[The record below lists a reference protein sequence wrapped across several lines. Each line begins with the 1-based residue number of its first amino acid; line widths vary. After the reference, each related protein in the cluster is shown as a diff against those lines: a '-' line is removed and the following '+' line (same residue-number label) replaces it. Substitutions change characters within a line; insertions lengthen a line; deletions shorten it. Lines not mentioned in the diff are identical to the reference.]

1 MIDIELDSEQEDK
14 VVVKSLTQYYK
25 SECNEIGN
33 HRKRDEALLTSI
45 ETVLEAYMKTSEYL
59 AWKAEGVDA
68 FKSIEQGLKEAID
81 YTRTA
86 DPVEHPPHYNNA
98 GIECIDAMK
107 AMSEGADVTPHA
119 AYLWQNAFKY
129 LWRWCYKGK
138 PLEDL
143 RKCRWYLDR
152 LISTQEESQ

>member
-1 MIDIELDSEQEDK
+1 MINLELDSEQEDK
-14 VVVKSLTQYYK
+14 IVVKSLTKYYK
-25 SECNEIGN
+25 SECNELTS
-33 HRKRDEALLTSI
+33 KRDEALLTSI
-45 ETVLEAYMKTSEYL
+45 EAVLEAYMSTSEYR
-59 AWKAEGVDA
+59 AWKMLVVDA
-68 FKSIEQGLKEAID
+68 FKSIERGLKEAID
-81 YTRTA
+81 YASTA

-98 GIECIDAMK
+98 GIECIDAME

>member
-1 MIDIELDSEQEDK
+1 MIDIELDSEQEDNI
-14 VVVKSLTQYYK
+14 VVKSLTKYYK
-25 SECNEIGN
+25 SECNELASG
-33 HRKRDEALLTSI
+33 RDEALLTSI
-45 ETVLEAYMKTSEYL
+45 EAVLEAYMKPSEYR
-59 AWKAEGVDA
+59 AWKILVVDA
-68 FKSIEQGLKEAID
+68 FKSIERGLKEAID
-81 YTRTA
+81 YARTA

-98 GIECIDAMK
+98 GIECIDAME

>member
-1 MIDIELDSEQEDK
+1 MIDIELDSEQEDNI
-14 VVVKSLTQYYK
+14 VVKSLTKYYK
-25 SECNEIGN
+25 SECNELTSG
-33 HRKRDEALLTSI
+33 RDEALLTSI
-45 ETVLEAYMKTSEYL
+45 ETVLESYMKPSEYR
-59 AWKAEGVDA
+59 AWKILVVDA
-68 FKSIEQGLKEAID
+68 FKSIERGLKEAID
-81 YTRTA
+81 YARTA

-98 GIECIDAMK
+98 GIECIDAME

>member
-1 MIDIELDSEQEDK
+1 MINLELDSEQEDK
-14 VVVKSLTQYYK
+14 
-25 SECNEIGN
+25 
-33 HRKRDEALLTSI
+33 
-45 ETVLEAYMKTSEYL
+45 L
-59 AWKAEGVDA
+59 AWKAEEVDA
-68 FKSIEQGLKEAID
+68 FKSIERGLKEAID
-81 YTRTA
+81 YARTA

-98 GIECIDAMK
+98 GIECIDAME